1 MPSIRPV
8 GWTCYHEP
16 NPKSCHDRD
25 HDQPEGA
32 AAGETGTR
40 GDAFLDSSVCR
51 WGESTF
57 SSYGSMTATA
67 RNGERNIVI
76 ERATQRQD
84 IRDVSDH
91 QQHHPPTPRQPWT
104 STSTAAGFVEQSDG
118 HAGAPHCA
126 GNDGLLGR
134 LVSDSGGVLG
144 HGQCDAGAP
153 DVDVDAGRWRRRR
166 RWSLRG
172 RRPSCRTGG
181 RAPTAVYGSTWV
193 QCPAALV
200 P

>member
-51 WGESTF
+51 WGETTF
-57 SSYGSMTATA
+57 SSYGSMNATA

-76 ERATQRQD
+76 ERVTQRPD

-91 QQHHPPTPRQPWT
+91 QQHYPPTPRQPWT

-118 HAGAPHCA
+118 RAGAPHCA

-144 HGQCDAGAP
+144 HGPCDAGAAY
-153 DVDVDAGRWRRRR
+153 VDAGRWRRRRR

-172 RRPSCRTGG
+172 RRPSCRNRWAGH
-181 RAPTAVYGSTWV
+181 RQRCTARRGSSAQPLW
-193 QCPAALV
+193 
-200 P
+200 

>member
-1 MPSIRPV
+1 
-8 GWTCYHEP
+8 
-16 NPKSCHDRD
+16 
-25 HDQPEGA
+25 
-32 AAGETGTR
+32 
-40 GDAFLDSSVCR
+40 
-51 WGESTF
+51 
-57 SSYGSMTATA
+57 MTATA

-76 ERATQRQD
+76 ERATQRPD

-144 HGQCDAGAP
+144 HGPCDAGAAY
-153 DVDVDAGRWRRRR
+153 VDAGRWRTASSPVVAQGSSSVLPEPVSEPKSRRR
-166 RWSLRG
+166 L
-172 RRPSCRTGG
+172 T
-181 RAPTAVYGSTWV
+181 
-193 QCPAALV
+193 
-200 P
+200 